1 MADLRRRRLI
11 LVSHSLLSDLPGSPA
26 IPVAQRRTI
35 LAWAD
40 GLEAGIYQFPPPGHQ
55 LVPGV
60 DPRGRRALSNADAE
74 DLSFVFGQLA
84 SYLADGY
91 RVLGTLTGTHDL
103 RGRAGQGWWR
113 RCGTPLLT
121 TGFRWGT
128 SGSSG
133 RMGHPRR
140 PRQHEPRSPRCELHL

>member
-84 SYLADGY
+84 SYLDDGY

-113 RCGTPLLT
+113 RVRHAAADNGVPLGDQWVFGANGTP
-121 TGFRWGT
+121 
-128 SGSSG
+128 
-133 RMGHPRR
+133 
-140 PRQHEPRSPRCELHL
+140 EKAEAA